1 MTNLLDLKPYV
12 SLRSK
17 FSKIT
22 NLKYFE
28 HVYILLLA
36 ILGVAAW
43 YQFSIIG
50 LVILICLTAVMLF
63 LTADTYYII
72 PNITYAIFMISNGV
86 SSSDIPVPL
95 IVLAGVL
102 LFILVLFTI
111 FKGFKIKK
119 MKSALGLL
127 LIGIGLLIPI
137 IWGNKYIKE
146 ENSVFYFL
154 YIAGILYF
162 LVYFVFINGMEKRSL
177 KMISLT
183 MSFLGVLLAFECF
196 LHVFRSSYN
205 LDFSLLWAGVKSG
218 DIFSKWYY
226 LGWGLCNEAGI
237 MMCFSLPFTF
247 YLLAKDDSVLLVIKN
262 ILVILLT
269 LIGVL
274 LTTSRGSYLC
284 AGLISVVSVV
294 MLFINAKKKVF
305 MRVLILS
312 CLAAAIILFFSLHN
326 YTFPFCEKMIDTVF
340 DKGLD
345 NNGREEL
352 WEESANMFI
361 NSPII
366 EKIFG
371 SGYASVQGDTNS
383 AVGPQLT
390 PIVMHSTLWQT
401 LTCSGIFGI
410 IALAYHFFS
419 KYHNLFMLE
428 DKKFVVYLFMGFL
441 AVDLYGFID
450 NTYHMY
456 YYMIP
461 LAITLAAIDNNM
473 YYLEPKYILKYEINA
488 NA

>member
-95 IVLAGVL
+95 IVLAGIL

-205 LDFSLLWAGVKSG
+205 LDFSLLWAGVKSD

-262 ILVILLT
+262 ILVILIT

-312 CLAAAIILFFSLHN
+312 CLAAAIILFFSFHE
-326 YTFPFCEKMIDTVF
+326 YTFPFCEKMIDIVF

-352 WEESANMFI
+352 WETSANMFI

-473 YYLEPKYILKYEINA
+473 YYLEPKYILKYEVKA

>member
-473 YYLEPKYILKYEINA
+473 YYLEPKYILKYEVKA

>member
-1 MTNLLDLKPYV
+1 MSNLLNLKPYV
-12 SLRSK
+12 NLRNK

-36 ILGVAAW
+36 LFGIVAW
-43 YQFSIIG
+43 YQFSLIG
-50 LVILICLTAVMLF
+50 LVVLICLTALMLI

-127 LIGIGLLIPI
+127 LMGIGLLIPI

-262 ILVILLT
+262 ILVVLIT

-284 AGLISVVSVV
+284 AGLISIVSVV

-312 CLAAAIILFFSLHN
+312 CLAAAIILFFSFHN

-352 WEESANMFI
+352 WETSANMFI

>member
-262 ILVILLT
+262 ILVILIT

-312 CLAAAIILFFSLHN
+312 CLAVAIILFFSFHN
-326 YTFPFCEKMIDTVF
+326 YTFPFCEKMIDIVF

-352 WEESANMFI
+352 WEASANMFI

-473 YYLEPKYILKYEINA
+473 YYLEPKYVLKYEVKA

>member
-1 MTNLLDLKPYV
+1 MSNLLNLKPYAN
-12 SLRSK
+12 LRNK

-36 ILGVAAW
+36 LFGVVAW
-43 YQFSIIG
+43 YQFSLIG
-50 LVILICLTAVMLF
+50 LVVLICLTALMLI